1 LESVRGESFPVFETP
16 DLGGVGMPICCD
28 MAMPESSRSLALN
41 DAEVIFLSTMNS
53 AQRVAILGQWAI
65 EEIS

>member
-1 LESVRGESFPVFETP
+1 MHGESFPVFETP
-16 DLGGVGMPICCD
+16 DLGDVGMPICYD